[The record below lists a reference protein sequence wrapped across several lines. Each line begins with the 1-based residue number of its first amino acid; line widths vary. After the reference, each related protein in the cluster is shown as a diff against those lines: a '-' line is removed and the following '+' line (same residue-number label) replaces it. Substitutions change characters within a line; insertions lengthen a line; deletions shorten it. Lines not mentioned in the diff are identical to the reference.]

1 MFHDIRRNLGFRNRN
16 TCAIQVTH
24 IKEEEKNKS
33 AIENAIE
40 NAAAQFQ
47 S

>member
-1 MFHDIRRNLGFRNRN
+1 MNLGFRNRN

-24 IKEEEKNKS
+24 IKEEEKKSKS
-33 AIENAIE
+33 AIENAT
-40 NAAAQFQ
+40 AQFQ